1 MESKKSAT
9 NVNDLLG
16 QYQKTSSKLYRA
28 DLTGCL
34 IVTTRK
40 NTTSSK
46 PPKYLLY
53 KTPERDIYVSS
64 MYPLSGNPDTYKIE
78 WKGQIAF
85 IQMGE
90 DSASIT
96 PLVTKSPQYINR
108 TFVTSGVTLD
118 ENH

>member
-1 MESKKSAT
+1 MESKKFAT

-16 QYQKTSSKLYRA
+16 QYQKSSSKLHKA

-34 IVTTRK
+34 MVTTRK
-40 NTTSSK
+40 TTTSSK
-46 PPKYLLY
+46 ASKFLLY
-53 KTPERDIYVSS
+53 KTPEKDIYVSS

-85 IQMGE
+85 VQMGE
-90 DSASIT
+90 DSATIT

-108 TFVTSGVTLD
+108 TFVTPDVTP
-118 ENH
+118 